1 MSCFSHLLV
10 PLGDLYH
17 GRFLLVTSR
26 QSLLLRA
33 LGSAPQMS
41 RSLKESYRLL
51 QLPAEVQSSAAD
63 VREAYLRLA
72 KLYHPDS
79 GAPTADAVLFA
90 RVEEAYR
97 AVLAHQSKQTK
108 QPDAGKEL
116 QEEESRGTA
125 LPHRHYL
132 SYDGVGIGTPS
143 QRERQYRQIRVDRAT
158 EQVTNYR
165 QREHERAAAG
175 EGALVER
182 DMRQRSRKIKITQ
195 AVERL
200 VEDLI
205 QESMAR
211 GDFRN
216 LSGAGKPLNKFEHNP
231 YADPM
236 THNLN
241 RILIDNGYQP
251 PWVVTQRD
259 IRETTAQIRKRLL
272 EGRARLGEAMTLKEE
287 NQWEQLCTSVEEDL
301 MKLNKLVDNY
311 NLIVPMLKMQM
322 VHFSMAREIERAVKG
337 ADQHRLE
344 QQREREKERER
355 RKEEK
360 KRANAASLARPKN
373 AKTGLMSWVK
383 NLLRAKQFN

>member
-1 MSCFSHLLV
+1 MSCIFHLLE
-10 PLGDLYH
+10 PRSAFGH
-17 GRFLLVTSR
+17 GHFMLVLAG

-33 LGSAPQMS
+33 FSSGPQIS
-41 RSLKESYRLL
+41 RSLQESYRLL
-51 QLPAEVQSSAAD
+51 QLPDEGESSPVQ
-63 VREAYLRLA
+63 VKEAYLRLA

-79 GAPTADAVLFA
+79 GAPTADAVLFS

-97 AVLAHQSKQTK
+97 AVLVHQSKTK
-108 QPDAGKEL
+108 QPDQGKEV
-116 QEEESRGTA
+116 QDEESRGTA

-132 SYDGVGIGTPS
+132 SYEGVGSGTPS

-158 EQVTNYR
+158 EQVLNYR
-165 QREHERAAAG
+165 QREHERAAAA

-182 DMRQRSRKIKITQ
+182 DMRHRSRKIKITQ

-216 LSGAGKPLNKFEHNP
+216 LSGAGKPLRKFEHNP

-259 IRETTAQIRKRLL
+259 IRENAAQIRKKLL
-272 EGRARLGEAMTLKEE
+272 DGWARLGDPMTPKEHS
-287 NQWEQLCTSVEEDL
+287 QWEQLCKSVEEEL
-301 MKLNKLVDNY
+301 VTLNKIVDTY
-311 NLIVPMLKMQM
+311 NLIVPMLSMQM
-322 VHFSMAREIERAVKG
+322 VHFSLSREIDRAVKG
-337 ADQHRLE
+337 AHQRRLD
-344 QQREREKERER
+344 QQREREEERER

-360 KRANAASLARPKN
+360 RRANAVRKPRN
-373 AKTGLMSWVK
+373 AKQGLMSWMK
-383 NLLRAKQFN
+383 NLLSLKH